1 MASKTG
7 SPRMLSK
14 DDIWAAKDIEERDVI
29 VPQWRKPDGSPGKVR
44 IRTFSKRQAD
54 QMRKRAT
61 IKDRFGKETVSS
73 DNLEALLFCEGV
85 IEPKFDVEE
94 YGRLEE
100 KSAVAISLILKAIM
114 DASGL
119 SDLAVSE
126 ADKSTGTRSD
136 APLRVLSGA
145 GAKNDT
151 GGTLATDVGQ

>member
-1 MASKTG
+1 MSFETDP
-7 SPRMLSK
+7 PRMLSK
-14 DDIWAAKDIEERDVI
+14 DDIWAAKDIEERTVD
-29 VPQWRKPDGSPGKVR
+29 VPQWGGAVR
-44 IRTFSKRQAD
+44 IRTFSKIQAD

-61 IKDRFGKETVSS
+61 LKDRAGKDYVDS

-85 IEPKFDVEE
+85 IDPKFDVEE

-100 KSAVAISLILKAIM
+100 KSAVAIGLILKAIM

-126 ADKSTGTRSD
+126 ADKSAGTGPNAQIRILPS
-136 APLRVLSGA
+136 A
-145 GAKNDT
+145 GTKDDT